1 MKNRILFDNYYT
13 YLIIYT
19 VFSVFE
25 YLMFNK
31 NNFVQLLIIVSLI
44 WLYQLLSEKK
54 KYLKNLKMNNEI
66 IELEYFDQFLRERK
80 VRLNRQNI
88 TSVNYIK
95 NTWLWNKFDCL
106 QIIEKENS
114 KAMNFKI
121 FDENIKESTQ
131 KVIIENKSY
140 C

>member
-1 MKNRILFDNYYT
+1 MD
-13 YLIIYT
+13 
-19 VFSVFE
+19 
-25 YLMFNK
+25 
-31 NNFVQLLIIVSLI
+31 
-44 WLYQLLSEKK
+44 
-54 KYLKNLKMNNEI
+54 NEI

-80 VRLNRQNI
+80 VRLNRQNV

-121 FDENIKESTQ
+121 FDKNIKESTQ